1 MDKKKRIVENLIY
14 LSIPTMIEHVLS
26 TLLQYVDTAMVGHLG
41 EEATAAVSVTTTIGW
56 LVGSLMYAIGVALLS
71 LMSQAV
77 GRGDEAEVKDMASQA
92 VYLVLGAG
100 VVLGSI
106 SLILAPYIPVWMGA
120 AESVRGPATTY
131 FVIISLPMIFRAA
144 TTIFGAT
151 IRATLDTKTPMF
163 VNLVANVV
171 NVVLDYILI
180 YVVGWGVT
188 GAAVAT
194 AVTHICAGSAMF
206 FVFRKKK
213 ALHFAWKEAK
223 VDGEVMKKI
232 SKIAIPSI
240 GTDLTATLG
249 YVFFAGMVSGMG
261 TTIFAAHSIAVEAET
276 LFYIPGY
283 GLRTATSAMTGVSIG
298 EDNMPKLRTV
308 MKASIMM
315 TVFLM
320 ALSGLF
326 LYFVSYPLM
335 QIFTSSNEVAQ
346 LGAQM
351 LRLVA
356 FSEPFF
362 GLMVVCQ
369 GLFYGMGRTKNV
381 FAVEAFSMWGIRIL
395 FTYLVIHVWH
405 LGLREVWFCMIAD
418 NVCKALLLSLSLYIV
433 WKKGK
438 WKDGNRIEG

>member
-1 MDKKKRIVENLIY
+1 MEKKQHIIQNLIY
-14 LSIPTMIEHVLS
+14 LSIPTMLEQVLS

-41 EEATAAVSVTTTIGW
+41 EEATAAVSVTATIGW
-56 LVGSLMYAIGVALLS
+56 LVGSLMYAIGIALLS

-77 GRGDEAEVKDMASQA
+77 GRGDEAEVKSMASQA
-92 VYLVLGAG
+92 IYLVLGAG
-100 VVLGSI
+100 VIIGAV
-106 SLILAPYIPVWMGA
+106 SLALAPYIPGWMGA
-120 AESVRGPATTY
+120 AESVQGPATTY
-131 FVIISLPMIFRAA
+131 FMIISLPMIFRAA

-151 IRATLDTKTPMF
+151 IRATLDTKTPMY
-163 VNLVANVV
+163 VNLVANIV
-171 NVVLDYILI
+171 NVVLDYLLI

-194 AVTHICAGSAMF
+194 AITHVTAGTAMF
-206 FVFRKKK
+206 FVFRKKEK
-213 ALHFAWKEAK
+213 LHFSWKEARIQK
-223 VDGEVMKKI
+223 NVMKKI
-232 SKIAIPSI
+232 FSIAIPSI
-240 GTDLTATLG
+240 GTDMTAMFG
-249 YVFFAGMVSGMG
+249 YVFFAAMVSGMG

-298 EDNMPKLRTV
+298 ENNERKLRV
-308 MKASIMM
+308 IMKSSILM
-315 TVFLM
+315 TMGLM
-320 ALSGLF
+320 TFSGLVLF
-326 LYFVSYPLM
+326 FVANPM
-335 QIFTSSNEVAQ
+335 MRVFTNSEAVVD

-351 LRLVA
+351 LKLVA

-381 FAVEAFSMWGIRIL
+381 FLVEAFSMWGIRIL
-395 FTYLVIHVWH
+395 FTYLVVNVWH

-418 NVCKALLLSLSLYIV
+418 NVCKAFLLSVSLYIV

-438 WKDGNRIEG
+438 WKNGNRMES

>member
-1 MDKKKRIVENLIY
+1 
-14 LSIPTMIEHVLS
+14 
-26 TLLQYVDTAMVGHLG
+26 
-41 EEATAAVSVTTTIGW
+41 
-56 LVGSLMYAIGVALLS
+56 
-71 LMSQAV
+71 
-77 GRGDEAEVKDMASQA
+77 
-92 VYLVLGAG
+92 
-100 VVLGSI
+100 
-106 SLILAPYIPVWMGA
+106 
-120 AESVRGPATTY
+120 
-131 FVIISLPMIFRAA
+131 
-144 TTIFGAT
+144 
-151 IRATLDTKTPMF
+151 
-163 VNLVANVV
+163 
-171 NVVLDYILI
+171 
-180 YVVGWGVT
+180 
-188 GAAVAT
+188 
-194 AVTHICAGSAMF
+194 
-206 FVFRKKK
+206 
-213 ALHFAWKEAK
+213 
-223 VDGEVMKKI
+223 MKKI

-298 EDNMPKLRTV
+298 EDNVPKLRTV

-320 ALSGLF
+320 ALSGLV

-418 NVCKALLLSLSLYIV
+418 NISKAVLLSVSLLIV

-438 WKDGNRIEG
+438 WRNGNGK